1 MISSRIAEERG
12 KLVVEIVFALL
23 SAMTWSAEEWV
34 TGDWAAVATAINQR
48 MAALERSQGD
58 VIERSR
64 LAKQTV
70 SEIQHNT
77 TQRRRSAR
85 TLEALSR
92 ALDWHPSHLAAILN
106 GQVPPERGE
115 PFVRSPDDIT
125 GRLDA
130 IEYRLTE
137 MAEQARTIKAIENR
151 LSTFSEDIEGAV
163 ERTILRLRNPGL

>member
-1 MISSRIAEERG
+1 MS
-12 KLVVEIVFALL
+12 ALL
-23 SAMTWSAEEWV
+23 SATTWSAEEWV
-34 TGDWAAVATAINQR
+34 TGDWAAVATAINER
-48 MAALERSQGD
+48 MAELGRSQGE

-70 SEIQHNT
+70 SEIQNNT

-92 ALDWHPSHLAAILN
+92 ALDWHPSHLVAVLE
-106 GQVPPERGE
+106 GKEPPNLGE
-115 PFVRSPDDIT
+115 PFVRSPDDIP

-130 IEYRLTE
+130 IEYRLNE
-137 MAEQARTIKAIENR
+137 MADQARIIKAIEHR

-163 ERTILRLRNPGL
+163 ERTILRLRNPGP